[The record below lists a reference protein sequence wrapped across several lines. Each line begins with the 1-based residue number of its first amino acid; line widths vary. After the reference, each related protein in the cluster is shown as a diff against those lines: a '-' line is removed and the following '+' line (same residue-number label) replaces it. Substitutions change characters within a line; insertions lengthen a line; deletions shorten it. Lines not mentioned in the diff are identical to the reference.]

1 MLAMVRSTGMVGLV
15 LFALAGAAIASSED
29 EIWIERYMSEPGRGA
44 QPAAIRSGYRIA
56 WGDLRRF
63 IGIPVKVA
71 TDSGSNLRGRIER
84 ADEREILLRA
94 QLHGGYADLVLRRE
108 QVINTELE

>member
-1 MLAMVRSTGMVGLV
+1 MDRRTG
-15 LFALAGAAIASSED
+15 LAGLLLWALTTSAMASSED
-29 EIWIERYMSEPGRGA
+29 EVWIERFMSEPGRGA

-63 IGIPVKVA
+63 IDIPVKVA
-71 TDSGSNLRGRIER
+71 TDSGSQLRGRIER

-94 QLHGGYADLVLRRE
+94 QLHGGYADLVLRRD
-108 QVINTELE
+108 QVISTELE